1 MTAGTV
7 LSPQMDF
14 RRNWQGRPIILQPD
28 GTERTYTR
36 VTTLAKTLE
45 EQSQLTAWKQ
55 RMTLLGASM
64 RPDVVMAAAN
74 ARMMPDI
81 KEQKRELNKLAE
93 QAMEAAQ
100 SGAKAQIG
108 TALHGFSEHVDAG
121 LPIAELPPMVQPIMM
136 SYSRLV
142 AEVHQVW
149 GIRIV
154 GTEVRLVCDDIEAAG
169 TADRLWYFPN
179 PVQVMTSFGPIE
191 IPAGVT
197 VVDLKTGS
205 VEYAGLGIGVQLG
218 TYASSERYDVATG
231 ARTPLGQFV
240 LDGERH
246 YVPVNLDTALVLHLP
261 SDAMGGIVELLPVNI
276 RGGYAAALDSFKA
289 RETRKASKG
298 WIGTAIQ
305 LTAASPVTEPAADVS
320 TDTYAD
326 AHSCM
331 HGSTH
336 GPCRTCFPPLTDQQP
351 STPAERA
358 VEQQLVEHDVD
369 EHNATVS
376 DITWATDRGVLE
388 RLWDSRARH
397 LETCEPTMVHYRLR
411 WGELAPA
418 ASNEAVARRVGH
430 ADPLH
435 CTCDPRERTGWTHD
449 PELDVHVC
457 STCRRPS
464 RENARRLAAGQPA
477 TRVMTHPVSVPAG
490 RGAVANVPDRVQPE
504 PIPPAGTG
512 HVVRPEPIPPEVQR
526 CEHGLPLD
534 VVPPECGPCAVSAAA
549 DPAELAH
556 LWTGRP
562 ELRAHSALF
571 GARGRE
577 LNEEWTRLIADG
589 TAEWIADHWN
599 RFACVPELEELGR
612 AKWSLSNG
620 GVEGQAIAVS

>member
-1 MTAGTV
+1 VTAGTV
-7 LSPQMDF
+7 LAPREDF

-28 GTERTYTR
+28 GTEVTYTR

-121 LPIAELPPMVQPIMM
+121 LPIAELPPMVQPIMS

-169 TADRLWYFPN
+169 TADRLWYVPN

-218 TYASSERYDVATG
+218 TYALSERYDVLTG
-231 ARTPLGQFV
+231 ARTPLGRFV
-240 LDGERH
+240 LDGQLFD
-246 YVPVNLDTALVLHLP
+246 VPVNVDLALVLHLP
-261 SDAMGGIVELLPVNI
+261 SDAMGGVVELLPVNI

-289 RETRKASKG
+289 RETRKASRG
-298 WIGTAIQ
+298 WIGKAIQ
-305 LTAASPVTEPAADVS
+305 LTAASPVESTIEPPAA
-320 TDTYAD
+320 
-326 AHSCM
+326 
-331 HGSTH
+331 
-336 GPCRTCFPPLTDQQP
+336 P
-351 STPAERA
+351 
-358 VEQQLVEHDVD
+358 LVEHDVD
-369 EHNATVS
+369 EHNATV
-376 DITWATDRGVLE
+376 TDVTTAASRHQLE
-388 RLWDSRARH
+388 QVWTSRALH
-397 LETCEPTMVHYRLR
+397 LGACEPVMIHYRMR
-411 WGELAPA
+411 WEELAPGDEPA
-418 ASNEAVARRVGH
+418 GGEAVARRIGH
-430 ADPLH
+430 TDPLY
-435 CTCDPRERTGWTHD
+435 CVCDPRQRTGWTHD
-449 PELDVHVC
+449 RELNVHVC
-457 STCRRPS
+457 SACRRPS

-477 TRVMTHPVSVPAG
+477 TQVMTEAISVPAG
-490 RGAVANVPDRVQPE
+490 NGAVAYVPSRIQPE
-504 PIPPAGTG
+504 PLPAIAPT
-512 HVVRPEPIPPEVQR
+512 PSEVPL
-526 CEHGLPLD
+526 CEHGLS
-534 VVPPECGPCAVSAAA
+534 VEGCGPCTVAAVR
-549 DPAELAH
+549 DPAELAT
-556 LWTGRP
+556 LWATRP
-562 ELRAHSALF
+562 ELRAHSGLF

-577 LNEEWTRLIADG
+577 LNEEWTTRIADAS
-589 TAEWIADHWN
+589 AEELADQWD
-599 RFACVPELEELGR
+599 RFSCVPELEELGR

-620 GVEGQAIAVS
+620 GVNGKMIAVEETSGT